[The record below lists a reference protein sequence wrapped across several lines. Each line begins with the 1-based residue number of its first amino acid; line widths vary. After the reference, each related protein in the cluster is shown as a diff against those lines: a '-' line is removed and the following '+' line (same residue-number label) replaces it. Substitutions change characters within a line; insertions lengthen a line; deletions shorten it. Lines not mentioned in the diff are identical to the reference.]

1 MSMLDF
7 NLVMD
12 LHNHT
17 IWSDGADKPEDII
30 LNAIN
35 HQVEAVGITDHFCN
49 DGKYSLG
56 FDKLKIFLRKIDM
69 LRKKYIN
76 SIKVFIG
83 IEIEYSYLL
92 KNYSTLPYDL
102 INQLDFILLENL
114 DYIPA
119 TTKLEDVTSLLN
131 GFKCSKGLA
140 HTDLMKLSEKYEGK
154 GGIDYVLEF
163 MKQGELFWEI
173 NTDSAHDVFLN
184 ILNPS
189 KNDEKTK
196 LLVEGI
202 IKRKIHV
209 SVGSDTHSLVQY
221 DYGRLKAANEVAIML
236 NVGANNIF

>member
-7 NLVMD
+7 NLFLD

-49 DGKYSLG
+49 DDKYSLG
-56 FDKLKIFLRKIDM
+56 FDKLKIYLNKIDR
-69 LRKKYIN
+69 LRTKYN
-76 SIKVFIG
+76 NKIKVFIG
-83 IEIEYSYLL
+83 IEIAYSYLL
-92 KNYSTLPYDL
+92 KNCSVLPYDVL
-102 INQLDFILLENL
+102 NQLDFILLENL

-119 TTKLEDVTSLLN
+119 TTKLDDVVNLLN

-140 HTDLMKLSEKYEGK
+140 HTDLVKLAEKYEGK
-154 GGIDYVLEF
+154 GGLDYILDF
-163 MKQGELFWEI
+163 MRQSELFWEI
-173 NTDSAHDVFLN
+173 NTDSAHDIFFY
-184 ILNPS
+184 ILHPS

-196 LLVEGI
+196 ALLEGI
-202 IKRKIHV
+202 VKRKIHV

-221 DYGRLKAANEVAIML
+221 DYGRLKAANEVAKLL
-236 NVGANNIF
+236 NLGANNIL